1 MIAQLEELHRRCM
14 QVAGRGLH
22 CTFDARG
29 RLEEIGATEV
39 ACEDEVPADEADDVV
54 RLAVMD
60 VEADVLRGVAGRVDD
75 VDGDIADAEG
85 VAAPHQLHGQ
95 GGIPTVPAFGPGLL
109 PLAHGPNEYVDVES
123 VIEASKIYALPTAL
137 VGSIGVIYLR
147 PVLEQILS
155 KVGIDFSVYKSGEFK
170 DMTGF
175 WRSPT
180 ERESEKFQA
189 LINEIFDN
197 FVAVVASGRSLD
209 DTVVRTLATG
219 EVMTAQ
225 RGKSVGLVDEIGDF
239 KDALEAVAEVA
250 RCKPIPRWIRP
261 SRSLGQR
268 LLGRTTIGQQ
278 TAGRTLVAGLERVMA
293 GGIYYLEPGHIAGGG
308 LGYNE

>member
-1 MIAQLEELHRRCM
+1 MPIRISRRTG
-14 QVAGRGLH
+14 VA
-22 CTFDARG
+22 
-29 RLEEIGATEV
+29 V
-39 ACEDEVPADEADDVV
+39 
-54 RLAVMD
+54 
-60 VEADVLRGVAGRVDD
+60 VEAHGVIGNQVKIPEFARLIDSVSTNPSLRAMLLDIDSPGGSATGSEVLYRSIRRVAESKPVYAYIRGMGAS
-75 VDGDIADAEG
+75 
-85 VAAPHQLHGQ
+85 
-95 GGIPTVPAFGPGLL
+95 GGYY
-109 PLAHGPNEYVDVES
+109 LACA
-123 VIEASKIYALPTAL
+123 ASKIYALPTAL

-239 KDALEAVAEVA
+239 KDALEGLAKVA

-261 SRSLGQR
+261 GRSLGQR
-268 LLGRTTIGQQ
+268 LLGRSGLLQKTPGQ
-278 TAGRTLVAGLERVMA
+278 TLIAGLERVMV
-293 GGIYYLEPGHIAGGG
+293 GGIYYLEPGHIGGSDFG
-308 LGYNE
+308 FREGN